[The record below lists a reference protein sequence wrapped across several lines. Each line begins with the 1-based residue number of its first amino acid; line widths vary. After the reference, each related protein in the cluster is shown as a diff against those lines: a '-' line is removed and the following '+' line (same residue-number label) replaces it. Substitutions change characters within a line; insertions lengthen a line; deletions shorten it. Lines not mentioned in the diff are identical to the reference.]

1 MNQKRT
7 RIAIDALGIEKFGG
21 ARTSILNLLKHYIK
35 QDTEAKIFIFL
46 TQKETELDQE
56 NVKQIVLPLARGIFT
71 RIIMQIIMPL
81 FVLIRGI
88 DLVHFTK
95 NQASLVFGPKIVFS
109 IHDVTILRHPE
120 IHPRISVWFWRFIQ
134 PMLIKRADKI
144 TTVSKDSRN
153 DLIHFYQIPEDK
165 IEVIYNATQ
174 FDQVPSIDPD
184 QENEIKKNLGV
195 PDSYLLIVGKLA
207 LRKNLDTIIKAVYET
222 KVKIGKTIPLFIVG
236 GKYTISDASGVIDL
250 IKEMDLTNDII
261 YTGEVSREE
270 LQVIYKNATIYLFPS
285 IHEGFGIPLIEAMQ
299 FGVPLIASKSSA
311 LPEIMGDAGILVED
325 FLSPQA
331 WSDAIVNLTPEK
343 RAELKEKGLA
353 RSRQFSWQASAQ
365 QLSNV
370 YRTLLHHQKD

>member
-1 MNQKRT
+1 
-7 RIAIDALGIEKFGG
+7 
-21 ARTSILNLLKHYIK
+21 
-35 QDTEAKIFIFL
+35 
-46 TQKETELDQE
+46 
-56 NVKQIVLPLARGIFT
+56 
-71 RIIMQIIMPL
+71 
-81 FVLIRGI
+81 
-88 DLVHFTK
+88 
-95 NQASLVFGPKIVFS
+95 
-109 IHDVTILRHPE
+109 
-120 IHPRISVWFWRFIQ
+120 
-134 PMLIKRADKI
+134 MLIKRADKI